1 MNGHAST
8 SATGGNTMSSTNF
21 WFDRHGNCKNP
32 GQAIAYLQ
40 DTQSRTYLSDFW
52 SGFQIPR
59 SIDLQNQALLMMG
72 ITDNL
77 QAALLR
83 DYNNGN
89 GIGAVQTAGPGSL
102 KIAYVRRR
110 AGIETKSVVIIADFN
125 LYWVGQYTNWG
136 GQTGW
141 IDMYPGYNQAISI
154 DTLARNV
161 IPIGSGKTA
170 QW

>member
-1 MNGHAST
+1 
-8 SATGGNTMSSTNF
+8 MSSTNF

-125 LYWVGQYTNWG
+125 LDRRLLGRPAPTIG
-136 GQTGW
+136 L
-141 IDMYPGYNQAISI
+141 PPRSC
-154 DTLARNV
+154 ARRN
-161 IPIGSGKTA
+161 PRRLRAPTFARARRSTR
-170 QW
+170 